1 MGFSKSLGVFFLK
14 VVFFKKGA
22 SLVFSFITSYLVTV
36 STTGL
41 FNLLIKDADKK
52 LLILPFLFQMFQMG
66 IYTLLTIIDY
76 NFGKR
81 VSIQVKKELYDPNKL
96 LDTFVKYLATGIF
109 TCMLMG
115 MSIGGEL
122 IDYSSI
128 WFTALIFQNAFWIM
142 SNGYEYSS
150 IGRHFKEMRGYK
162 PNIFIFWDKAIN
174 IIEFGFLKNLDK
186 SMPILPKEEKEIEKT
201 EENEN

>member
-1 MGFSKSLGVFFLK
+1 MGFSKSLGIFFMK
-14 VVFFKKGA
+14 VIFFKKGA
-22 SLVFSFITSYLVTV
+22 SLVFSFISSYFLTV
-36 STTGL
+36 STKAL
-41 FNLLIKDADKK
+41 FDLLIKDADKK
-52 LLILPFLFQMFQMG
+52 LLIFPFLFQMFHMG

-81 VSIQVKKELYDPNKL
+81 VSMKIKNEPFDPNKL
-96 LDTFVKYLATGIF
+96 LDTTVKYLATGIF
-109 TCMLMG
+109 TFMLMG

-122 IDYSSI
+122 IDYPSI

-162 PNIFIFWDKAIN
+162 PNIFVFWDKALG
-174 IIEFGFLKNLDK
+174 IIEFNFLKNLDK
-186 SMPILPKEEKEIEKT
+186 SVPITPKEKEETNKT
-201 EENEN
+201 EENEI